1 VELYVEYIHPIQW
14 NKKAF
19 DQLVLEERT
28 KKLVKALIEVRIS
41 AERMG
46 DVIEGK
52 GNGLIMLLHGSPG
65 TGKTL
70 TAGRFALYVSISS
83 ANNIYRKVSC
93 ISTPQESITKQDEHS
108 VAEIAEKPLY
118 RVTCGDLG
126 TQAKDVEKYMNKVLY
141 LGKIWGCGKL
151 IRYLRNEYM
160 S

>member
-1 VELYVEYIHPIQW
+1 VKLYIDQIHSIQW

-41 AERMG
+41 AERME

-70 TAGRFALYVSISS
+70 TAGTFLYIL
-83 ANNIYRKVSC
+83 RH
-93 ISTPQESITKQDEHS
+93 PLLITKIERS
-108 VAEIAEKPLY
+108 VI
-118 RVTCGDLG
+118 
-126 TQAKDVEKYMNKVLY
+126 
-141 LGKIWGCGKL
+141 
-151 IRYLRNEYM
+151 
-160 S
+160 

>member
-1 VELYVEYIHPIQW
+1 MKLYIDQIHSIQW

-41 AERMG
+41 AERME

-70 TAGRFALYVSISS
+70 TAGTFLYIL
-83 ANNIYRKVSC
+83 RH
-93 ISTPQESITKQDEHS
+93 PLLITKIERS
-108 VAEIAEKPLY
+108 VI
-118 RVTCGDLG
+118 
-126 TQAKDVEKYMNKVLY
+126 
-141 LGKIWGCGKL
+141 
-151 IRYLRNEYM
+151 
-160 S
+160 